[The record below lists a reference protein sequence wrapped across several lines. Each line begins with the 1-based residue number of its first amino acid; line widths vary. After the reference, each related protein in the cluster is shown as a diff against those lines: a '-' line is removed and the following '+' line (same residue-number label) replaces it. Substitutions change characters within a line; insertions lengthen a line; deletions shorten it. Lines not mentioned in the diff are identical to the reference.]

1 MFFLFFVF
9 FCISSIIFG
18 PIFYFVPTEK
28 QKRYNLFFLVVMI
41 FSFLTILVIS
51 PFMQIEEIL
60 LLMFLSILVASV
72 SSSGYLFSKTN
83 PENETKLMT

>member
-1 MFFLFFVF
+1 MYILFILFFCV
-9 FCISSIIFG
+9 SSLIFG

-41 FSFLTILVIS
+41 LSFLIIFGIS

-60 LLMFLSILVASV
+60 LVMFLSILVALV
-72 SSSGYLFSKTN
+72 SISGYIFSK
-83 PENETKLMT
+83 PENETSNSAL